1 MNESDALL
9 ILNAISG
16 LGSIRIRKLMEKY
29 GPASEILSLKRENFL
44 TEKLIPLDVVEN
56 ILQFP
61 QQAFLEK
68 EYAFL
73 KKNDACFISLK
84 DPFYPKK
91 LLEIIDFPIILY
103 VKGNCEKFKSLNLAI
118 VGSRQA
124 SLYGTTMAAK
134 FAEQLSELGLT
145 IVSGMAR
152 GIDTYAHQ
160 GALKAG
166 GSTIAVLGCG
176 LNYIYPPENKEL
188 MEKITKQGAV
198 ISEFPMDVAPIAHN
212 FPRRNR
218 IISGL
223 SLGVLVIE
231 AALKSGALITADCA
245 LEQGREVFALPG
257 KVDNLQSEGV
267 HNLIK
272 QGAKLV
278 TRVEDILEELKN
290 PMEEFLGGATIPRM
304 ESVELSVPETNLPE
318 HEQLI
323 YSYLNDR
330 PIHMD
335 ELKERCGLVISSL
348 GSLLFK
354 LELKKLIKQLP
365 GKMFVRSK

>member
-1 MNESDALL
+1 
-9 ILNAISG
+9 
-16 LGSIRIRKLMEKY
+16 
-29 GPASEILSLKRENFL
+29 
-44 TEKLIPLDVVEN
+44 
-56 ILQFP
+56 
-61 QQAFLEK
+61 
-68 EYAFL
+68 
-73 KKNDACFISLK
+73 
-84 DPFYPKK
+84 
-91 LLEIIDFPIILY
+91 
-103 VKGNCEKFKSLNLAI
+103 
-118 VGSRQA
+118 
-124 SLYGTTMAAK
+124 
-134 FAEQLSELGLT
+134 
-145 IVSGMAR
+145 
-152 GIDTYAHQ
+152 
-160 GALKAG
+160 
-166 GSTIAVLGCG
+166 
-176 LNYIYPPENKEL
+176 
-188 MEKITKQGAV
+188 
-198 ISEFPMDVAPIAHN
+198 
-212 FPRRNR
+212 
-218 IISGL
+218 
-223 SLGVLVIE
+223 LGVLVIE

>member
-16 LGSIRIRKLMEKY
+16 LGSIRIRKLIEKY
-29 GPASEILSLKRENFL
+29 GSACEVLSVKKEAFL
-44 TEKLIPLDVVEN
+44 MERLIPLEVVEN

-61 QQAFLEK
+61 QQVFLEK

-73 KKNDACFISLK
+73 KKNNVSFISFK
-84 DPFYPKK
+84 DQGYPER
-91 LLEIIDFPIILY
+91 LLEITDFPIILY
-103 VKGNCEKFKSLNLAI
+103 VKGDGEKLKSLNLAI

-124 SLYGTTMAAK
+124 SLYGTTMAAQ
-134 FAEQLSELGLT
+134 FAERLSELGLT

-160 GALKAG
+160 GALKVG

-176 LNYIYPPENKEL
+176 LNYIYPAENEEL

-223 SLGVLVIE
+223 SLGVLVVE
-231 AALKSGALITADCA
+231 ATLKSGALITADCA
-245 LEQGREVFALPG
+245 LEQGKEVFAIPG
-257 KVDNLQSEGV
+257 KVDNLQSQGV

-278 TRVEDILEELKN
+278 TCVEDILEELKN
-290 PMEEFLGGATIPRM
+290 PIEEFLGGATIPPR
-304 ESVELSVPETNLPE
+304 ESVELSIPQTNLPE

-323 YSYLNDR
+323 YSYLNER

-365 GKMFVRSK
+365 GKMFVRLK

>member
-1 MNESDALL
+1 MQESDALL

-16 LGSIRIRKLMEKY
+16 LGSIRIRKLMQEY
-29 GPASEILSLKRENFL
+29 GTASEILSLKRDDFL
-44 TEKLIPLDVVEN
+44 AQRQIPLEVVEN

-61 QQAFLEK
+61 QQVFLDK

-73 KKNDACFISLK
+73 KKNSVCFISFK
-84 DPFYPKK
+84 DPAYPKG
-91 LLEIIDFPIILY
+91 LLEIIDFPAILY
-103 VKGNCEKFKSLNLAI
+103 IKGDVEKFKSLSLAI

-124 SLYGTTMAAK
+124 SLYGTTMAQQ
-134 FAEQLSELGLT
+134 FARRLSELGLT

-160 GALKAG
+160 GALSAAG
-166 GSTIAVLGCG
+166 GTIAVLGCG
-176 LNYIYPPENKEL
+176 LNYIYPRENEEL
-188 MEKITKQGAV
+188 MRKIINHGAV
-198 ISEFPMDVAPIAHN
+198 ISEFPMEVAPIAHN

-257 KVDNLQSEGV
+257 KVDNPQSQGV

-278 TRVEDILEELKN
+278 TCVEDIFEELKN
-290 PMEEFLGGATIPRM
+290 PVKEYLGKTSSVK
-304 ESVELSVPETNLPE
+304 EQVELSTQDVNLSE
-318 HEQLI
+318 NEKLI
-323 YSYLNDR
+323 YTYVNDH

-335 ELKERCGLVISSL
+335 ELSERCGVVISSL

-365 GKMFVRSK
+365 GKTFVRTR